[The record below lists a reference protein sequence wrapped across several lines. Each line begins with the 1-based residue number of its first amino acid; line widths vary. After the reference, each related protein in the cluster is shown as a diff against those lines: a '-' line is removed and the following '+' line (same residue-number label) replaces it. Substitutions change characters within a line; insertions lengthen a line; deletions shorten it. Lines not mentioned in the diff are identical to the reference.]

1 MAQHAILSASG
12 AYRWMACPP
21 SARLELE
28 FPDSKSEYAA
38 EGTFAHELG
47 ELRLCKELNFI
58 DETLYKRKFKSL
70 SKNQYFSDTMM
81 EYLDIYVNFVLE
93 RYAAAKASCADPVIM
108 LEQRLDFSPWVPEGF
123 GTGDV
128 VIVSDDT
135 CETIDLKYG
144 QGVPV
149 QAEGNTQMRLYALGA
164 YNSLGMLYDFDKVTT
179 SICQPRL
186 SSISWS
192 TLELEEL
199 LSWAETELKPAA
211 QIAWDGSG
219 EFNAGDHCQFC
230 RARYQCRA
238 RAEANLQLARLD
250 FKKPDLLSDDELVS
264 VLAQAEQIKA
274 WAKDV
279 ADYALVQA
287 RDHGKHWPGYKL
299 VEGRSN
305 RKYSSETEVAKALVA
320 AGYSP
325 DLIYAPRTL
334 LGITAMEK
342 AIGKKDFNALLSEL
356 LIKPPGQPAL
366 VPESDKRP
374 AISSLASAQ
383 ADFSDKAVNQ

>member
-1 MAQHAILSASG
+1 
-12 AYRWMACPP
+12 
-21 SARLELE
+21 
-28 FPDSKSEYAA
+28 
-38 EGTFAHELG
+38 
-47 ELRLCKELNFI
+47 
-58 DETLYKRKFKSL
+58 
-70 SKNQYFSDTMM
+70 
-81 EYLDIYVNFVLE
+81 
-93 RYAAAKASCADPVIM
+93 M

-128 VIVSDDT
+128 VIVSDGT
-135 CETIDLKYG
+135 CEIIDLKYG
-144 QGVPV
+144 KGVPV
-149 QAEGNTQMRLYALGA
+149 KAEGNTQMRLYALGA
-164 YNSLGMLYDFDKVTT
+164 YNSYEMLYDFDKVTK

-186 SSISWS
+186 NSLSWS
-192 TLELEEL
+192 TLALEEL
-199 LSWAETELKPAA
+199 LGWAETELKAAA
-211 QIAWDGSG
+211 QIAFAGEG
-219 EFNAGDHCQFC
+219 EFQAGDHCGFC

-238 RAEANLQLARLD
+238 RAEVNLQLARLD
-250 FKKPDLLSDDELVS
+250 FAKPALLDDEELIR
-264 VLAQAEQIKA
+264 VLAQADQLVK

-279 ADYALVQA
+279 QEHALVQA

-305 RKYSSETEVAKALVA
+305 RKYANDMAVAQTLTA

-325 DLIYAPRTL
+325 DLIFAPRSL

-342 AIGKKDFNALLSEL
+342 AIGKQDFNTLLSDL

-383 ADFSDKAVNQ
+383 ADFSA